1 MGAENVQPIFISLY
15 IVNITQRVRIF
26 LSKSQHDYKCDIDV
40 MQQFKK
46 QEVNIKRLTF

>member
-15 IVNITQRVRIF
+15 IVNITQSVQIY
-26 LSKSQHDYKCDIDV
+26 LSRSQHDYKWDTDV